1 MSIGVRLSCVV
12 ASAQRDLRIA
22 HGTPKIYVK
31 TAESGAKRAHAFCPD
46 CGSPIYSSAITDPPT
61 YSLRIGCLRQRA
73 DLPPRKQIWC
83 GSALDW
89 SANLRALP
97 MSDKQ

>member
-1 MSIGVRLSCVV
+1 MSIGVRLSGVV

-46 CGSPIYSSAITDPPT
+46 CGSPIYSSAIENSPM
-61 YSLRIGCLRQRA
+61 YSLRVGCLRLRA
-73 DLPPRKQIWC
+73 ELPPRKQTWC
-83 GSALDW
+83 RSALDW
-89 SANLRALP
+89 ATSLQDLP
-97 MSDKQ
+97 RLTRQ